1 MYTKDGVVM
10 AGGYV
15 RFGVLG
21 VIEAW
26 QGTALVDLGHARQ
39 RQVLAALLVDVGR
52 AVPADALMERV
63 WGERVPQR
71 GRVTLYGYLSRLR
84 QALSGAEIT
93 REQGGYRLAVD
104 AEAVDLHWFRRLS
117 SQAREAD
124 TDERAVA
131 LWQEALGLWRGDAFV
146 GLDTAWFN
154 AQRAR
159 LEAERLAAQL
169 ELVEAR
175 LRLGQ
180 HAQILAE
187 CSTRAEVFPLDE
199 RVAGQLML
207 ALYRSGRQ
215 AEALR
220 HYDVIRRRLGDEL
233 GCDPGLAL
241 RQLHQQIIAADP
253 AVSPNGSTPEGAGPG
268 LTQSPLQP
276 LQPLRSKATDGQQ
289 AEQAAASIRIVTP
302 GIPARSPAAALGRNC
317 LPRGLPDFT
326 GREEELAQL
335 VASAQNG
342 AAVHAVDGMAGVG
355 KTSLAVQAGQLLADR
370 FPDGALFVD
379 LQGHSLGKTPLTPD
393 EALETLL
400 GQLGVTAPSDAQ
412 ARWRAAT
419 AASRLL
425 VILDNAVDETQ
436 VAPLLPAGPSLVIVT
451 SRARMPALAGAQP
464 LSLGVL
470 TQAAATTFFARIVGT
485 DRAAAEPEAV
495 ARIVRL
501 CAGLPLA
508 LRLSGARLAHRTAWP
523 VAHLSAQL
531 ASARRQLPKLFADQ
545 EVALAFR
552 MSHEQLSPVDQQV
565 FCALG
570 RHPGTDADA
579 AVIAVMTGMPVA
591 AADDALQRLVDV
603 HLAEEAAVGR
613 YRQHDLLRQYA
624 RGLSD
629 DPLVTERML
638 IHYLK
643 AVTEAAAH
651 LADGGTQADAAQTWL
666 MTEQSNLLAATRCA
680 AAEGHTDYAWQ
691 LAISMWHFLSQN
703 LAGDPIE
710 LLEKGLSAAQ
720 DAADGGETM
729 LNTLLALAHWSAGHP
744 AVAYNLL
751 STSAEQL
758 ENTESHAHTLALLG
772 LMLLQRGDH
781 AAAYDH
787 AERAFTELA
796 QLPTLSPL
804 GLDAKIITY
813 WTRGTVRGL
822 RSEHEAALSYLRA
835 AYTGCQ
841 ELSQLSPNDHVLTAL
856 SRCLIALGTHHEAL
870 SHLQQARDLRQR
882 IGDKEG
888 EAETLVL
895 IGTAQR
901 TSGHPQEALTPQRL
915 AVTMLDNDTR
925 LQAYARIELGHTLYA
940 LGQADEALQQHTLA
954 LTLARQGRHLHEEAQ
969 AHHALARLL
978 AAIHPQTAQQHEET
992 AAQISTQLD
1001 LRHPTPLPHLRPAG
1015 W

>member
-1 MYTKDGVVM
+1 M
-10 AGGYV
+10 

-26 QGTALVDLGHARQ
+26 QGTMLMDLGHSRQ
-39 RQVLAALLVDVGR
+39 RHVLGALLVDADR
-52 AVPADALMERV
+52 AVPADALLERV
-63 WGERVPQR
+63 WGEQLPQR
-71 GRVTLYGYLSRLR
+71 GREALYAYLSRLR
-84 QALSGAEIT
+84 QALPGTDIV
-93 REQGGYRLAVD
+93 REQRGYRIAVD
-104 AEAVDLHWFRRLS
+104 AKAVDLHWFRHLS
-117 SQAREAD
+117 SRARETD

-131 LWQEALGLWRGDAFV
+131 LWQEALELWRGEAFV
-146 GLDTAWFN
+146 GVDTPWFN
-154 AQRAR
+154 AQRVR
-159 LEAERLAAQL
+159 LEAERLAVQL
-169 ELVEAR
+169 DLVDAR
-175 LRLGQ
+175 LRLGL
-180 HAQILAE
+180 HTRILAE
-187 CSTRAEVFPLDE
+187 CSTRAESLPLDE
-199 RVAGQLML
+199 RVVGQLMV

-220 HYDVIRRRLGDEL
+220 HFDIIRRRLGDEL
-233 GCDPGLAL
+233 GCDPAVTL
-241 RQLHQQIIAADP
+241 RQLHQQILTADP
-253 AVSPNGSTPEGAGPG
+253 AVSSNGST
-268 LTQSPLQP
+268 
-276 LQPLRSKATDGQQ
+276 TDGSRAGLAQSRPQRLLPPRSRASDGEQ
-289 AEQAAASIRIVTP
+289 AEETVASGRSITP
-302 GIPARSPAAALGRNC
+302 GFPTRSPAAASGRNC

-326 GREEELAQL
+326 GREKELARL
-335 VASAQNG
+335 VAFARNG

-355 KTSLAVQAGQLLADR
+355 KTSLAVQAGHLLADR

-379 LQGHSLGKTPLTPD
+379 LQGHSLGKTPLAAD

-400 GQLGVTAPSDAQ
+400 GQLGVAAPTDAQ
-412 ARWRAAT
+412 ARWRAKT
-419 AASRLL
+419 AALRLL
-425 VILDNAVDETQ
+425 VVLDNAVDEAQ
-436 VAPLLPAGPSLVIVT
+436 VAPLLPTGPSQVIVT

-470 TQAAATTFFARIVGT
+470 PESEATAFFARIVGT
-485 DRAAAEPEAV
+485 DRASAEPEAV

-531 ASARRQLPKLFADQ
+531 ADTRQHLPKLFADR

-552 MSHEQLSPVDQQV
+552 MSHEQLSPGDQRV

-579 AVIAVMTGMPVA
+579 AVIAAMTGMPVA
-591 AADDALQRLVDV
+591 GADDALQRLVDV

-624 RGLSD
+624 RSLSD

-638 IHYLK
+638 NHYLQ
-643 AVTEAAAH
+643 AVTHAAAH
-651 LADGGTQADAAQTWL
+651 LGGAGHQDDAAQVWL
-666 MTEQSNLLAATRCA
+666 MTERSNVLAATRCA

-691 LAISMWHFLSQN
+691 LAISMWHFLARN

-720 DAADGGETM
+720 DAADGGEAM
-729 LNTLLALAHWSAGHP
+729 LNTLLALAHWSAGHTTL
-744 AVAYNLL
+744 AHNLL
-751 STSAEQL
+751 AISAKQH

-781 AAAYDH
+781 TAAYDH
-787 AERAFTELA
+787 AERAFTTLTQLA
-796 QLPTLSPL
+796 GLSPL
-804 GLDAKIITY
+804 GLDAKIITH
-813 WTRGTVRGL
+813 WTRGTVQGL
-822 RSEHEAALSYLRA
+822 QGEHEAALAHLRA

-856 SRCLIALGTHHEAL
+856 ARCLIALGTHPEAL
-870 SHLQQARDLRQR
+870 SHLEQARSLRQR
-882 IGDKEG
+882 IGDREG

-895 IGTAQR
+895 TGTALR
-901 TSGHPQEALTPQRL
+901 ASGHPNEALTPQRL

-925 LQAYARIELGHTLYA
+925 LQAHARIELGRTLHTLGHEA
-940 LGQADEALQQHTLA
+940 EALKQHMSAVALA
-954 LTLARQGRHLHEEAQ
+954 HQGRYLHEEAQ
-969 AHHALARLL
+969 AHQALARLL
-978 AAIHPQTAQQHEET
+978 AATNPKRARRHEET
-992 AAQISTQLD
+992 AAQIGTQLG
-1001 LRHPTPLPHLRPAG
+1001 LVHPASLPHLRPAG